1 MHQLTQNVRQTMH
14 QLTQNVRQIPTMH
27 QLTQNVRQLP
37 TMHQLTQNVR
47 QIPTMDQPNV
57 VNQATQNVGQ
67 YNTAVPSPRNHA
79 PIIMEDQFGASGTAF
94 NAPVV
99 SSTHALVNLSS
110 GNDGINLIMS
120 AFEGG
125 RGNQDR
131 RQSTSMANSDH
142 RNWSDPLALIGNH
155 QQMTPEILDN
165 TPGTA
170 FNALRASNTRSMS
183 LPSANDGR
191 RFFVS
196 AFDGRTVNQDGQSSF
211 PMAFLD
217 GRRSRSNS

>member
-1 MHQLTQNVRQTMH
+1 LYPKLDLDSYPNFDRLCKKPTIVKLNLDFRAMRRKRLRKMSVPEKSNLGTGQPNVENPATQNVG
-14 QLTQNVRQIPTMH
+14 QIPTMH

-79 PIIMEDQFGASGTAF
+79 PNTSIPWVSHQPEDQFGASGTAF

-110 GNDGINLIMS
+110 GND
-120 AFEGG
+120 
-125 RGNQDR
+125 
-131 RQSTSMANSDH
+131 
-142 RNWSDPLALIGNH
+142 
-155 QQMTPEILDN
+155 
-165 TPGTA
+165 
-170 FNALRASNTRSMS
+170 
-183 LPSANDGR
+183 
-191 RFFVS
+191 
-196 AFDGRTVNQDGQSSF
+196 
-211 PMAFLD
+211 
-217 GRRSRSNS
+217 